1 MFNELPFKVI
11 LDYAHNPAAV
21 QCMVDLVQRLDVSNH
36 RLCVLAAPGDR
47 RDEDIAEIARI
58 AAEGDFEHI
67 VVRRD
72 DALRGRDQDE
82 VPTLEGDSSLRAIRS
97 PRSP

>member
-1 MFNELPFKVI
+1 MPGRLNVFNELPFKVI

-21 QCMVDLVQRLDVSNH
+21 QCMVDLVSRLDAAGE

-47 RDEDIAEIARI
+47 RDEDVADIARI
-58 AAEGDFEHI
+58 AADGPFDHI

-72 DALRGRDQDE
+72 DSLRGRGPDE
-82 VPTLEGDSSLRAIRS
+82 ILRF
-97 PRSP
+97 